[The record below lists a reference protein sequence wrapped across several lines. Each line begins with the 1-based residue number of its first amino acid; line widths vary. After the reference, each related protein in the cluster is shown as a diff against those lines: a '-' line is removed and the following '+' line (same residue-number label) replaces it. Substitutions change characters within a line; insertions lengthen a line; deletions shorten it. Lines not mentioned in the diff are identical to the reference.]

1 MIDKKFY
8 FKKISQAFENI
19 GKEMPDDQKIC
30 LYKTGVLD
38 SYDVI
43 QLILEIE
50 LLLNIS
56 VDLDSFTE
64 GELSLLRILELL
76 HKGK

>member
-38 SYDVI
+38 SYDVV

-56 VDLDSFTE
+56 IDLDSFTD
-64 GELSLLRILELL
+64 GEISVLRVLELL
-76 HKGK
+76 EKAK